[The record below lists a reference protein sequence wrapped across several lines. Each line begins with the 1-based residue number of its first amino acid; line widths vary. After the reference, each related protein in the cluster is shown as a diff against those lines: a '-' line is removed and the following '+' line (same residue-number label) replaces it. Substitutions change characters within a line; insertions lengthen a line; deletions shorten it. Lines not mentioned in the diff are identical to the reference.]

1 MRALHKGLLLG
12 ALQLAL
18 VMSLGAKLLIDRARL
33 PRAWVHVVPFDPELP
48 LRGRYVRLALEVPT
62 LQMTGE
68 TTSPHVSPGRRFGQA
83 RLLLQDGQLVAAPA
97 EPGTGLPVELRRSGD
112 VSTARLAEPV
122 LFFIPEHVPDPSRR
136 GPDEELWVEVTVP
149 KKGIPRPIRLGVK
162 KAGVITPLGLN

>member
-1 MRALHKGLLLG
+1 
-12 ALQLAL
+12 
-18 VMSLGAKLLIDRARL
+18 MSLGAKLLIDRARL

-97 EPGTGLPVELRRSGD
+97 EPGTGLPVELTRSGD
-112 VSTARLAEPV
+112 VSTARLPQPV
-122 LFFIPEHVPDPSRR
+122 LFVMP
-136 GPDEELWVEVTVP
+136 
-149 KKGIPRPIRLGVK
+149 
-162 KAGVITPLGLN
+162 